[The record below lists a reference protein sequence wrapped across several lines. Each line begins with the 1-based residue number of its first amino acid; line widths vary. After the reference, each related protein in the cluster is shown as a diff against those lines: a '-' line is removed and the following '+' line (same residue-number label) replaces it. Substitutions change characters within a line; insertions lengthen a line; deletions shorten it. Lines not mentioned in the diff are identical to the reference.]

1 MGNLNK
7 LNKRPAAVSNP
18 SKHPDAPAEPA
29 TTPQNQGHGHMQASF
44 HFLKA
49 IQGLVLNFSK
59 QNHKF
64 YCMFSLRHPFHSPFI
79 YTWNS
84 NNEEQ
89 SLQLHHI

>member
-1 MGNLNK
+1 MPPQSPPRLH
-7 LNKRPAAVSNP
+7 RT
-18 SKHPDAPAEPA
+18 KHSQD
-29 TTPQNQGHGHMQASF
+29 SF
-44 HFLKA
+44 HFRKA

-84 NNEEQ
+84 NNEKQ
-89 SLQLHHI
+89 SSHLHHI